1 MCVLSGSL
9 LVISTECMHYHL
21 PLLFVLVVF
30 IFISIIII
38 TIIMIIIITI
48 IIRINNSSIF
58 SPIKQKEKTKLIAL
72 PTMSKQLA

>member
-1 MCVLSGSL
+1 MCAIREPPGDIDRMYALSFTIIIRVGS
-9 LVISTECMHYHL
+9 
-21 PLLFVLVVF
+21 